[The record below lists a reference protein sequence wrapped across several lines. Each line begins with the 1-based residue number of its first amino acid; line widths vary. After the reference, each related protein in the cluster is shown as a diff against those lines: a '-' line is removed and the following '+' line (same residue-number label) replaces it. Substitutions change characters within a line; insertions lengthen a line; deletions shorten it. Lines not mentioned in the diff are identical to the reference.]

1 MNTVTKNKH
10 LRWHMFSFLLV
21 ICRGSGVA
29 DSNVNWEV
37 SAAPFYEERFRILSR
52 GSGACHCLAVWLT
65 ANCLHPS
72 YSCLPLFYL
81 PLSFSVDSSSP
92 ADCSQHQAFQGV
104 KVICKTFWTLWR
116 MDIKVIMFICLICG
130 LATCRLFCNKK
141 SLLSRRLFKLVP
153 ESNTPTANCWESQLP
168 SQQSVPFKEPL
179 WSPLVILTSQV
190 NLSM

>member
-1 MNTVTKNKH
+1 
-10 LRWHMFSFLLV
+10 MFSFLLV

-92 ADCSQHQAFQGV
+92 ADSQHQAFQGV

-190 NLSM
+190 NLYM